1 VSRYEIW
8 GLKGLVASREDS
20 QLARKVLRAT
30 SAPCAIALGA
40 SVLSVREGTTPKQ
53 REAIEALVKA
63 AHPEA
68 AKIVV
73 PTPDPARAHV
83 HRTPLVTGRKA
94 VETDDDEE
102 TADTD
107 GERGELEESDEDD
120 DTDTTPAVERA
131 IEAVAPAPTTQE
143 VPVSAKTTAPRATCA
158 AKGCTGPVPPETG
171 PTRRSV
177 PWRAPYC
184 HRCRDRGRHAIN
196 RGHVTPETVAAY
208 LDGRDHRDT
217 APATKARAEKRSSG
231 LPTKERAPTV
241 DVPITRK
248 AVARP
253 TVAADAVELCSG
265 QIQVTVTLPDDVAR
279 AVACA
284 AKVGGIDALER
295 LVDAVLAVRP

>member
-1 VSRYEIW
+1 MSHRYEVW
-8 GLKGLVASREDS
+8 NLKGLVASREDS
-20 QLARKVLRAT
+20 QLARKVLHAT

-102 TADTD
+102 TADAG

-120 DTDTTPAVERA
+120 DTDPTPAVERPDA
-131 IEAVAPAPTTQE
+131 APASTTQE
-143 VPVSAKTTAPRATCA
+143 VPVSAKTTAPGATCA
-158 AKGCTGPVPPETG
+158 AKGCSSPVPPETG

-217 APATKARAEKRSSG
+217 TPATKARMAG
-231 LPTKERAPTV
+231 RAKV
-241 DVPITRK
+241 K
-248 AVARP
+248 ASAPARVTRP
-253 TVAADAVELCSG
+253 TVSADAVELCSG

-279 AVACA
+279 ALACA
-284 AKVGGIDALER
+284 AKVGGVAQLEQF
-295 LVDAVLAVRP
+295 VNAVLAVRP